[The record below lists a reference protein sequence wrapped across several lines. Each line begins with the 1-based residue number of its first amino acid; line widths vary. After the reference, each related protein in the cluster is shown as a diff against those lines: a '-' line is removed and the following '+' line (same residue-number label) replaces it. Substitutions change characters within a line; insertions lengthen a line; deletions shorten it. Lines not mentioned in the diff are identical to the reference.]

1 MRPNRPLAKRPVTLL
16 SLTALTA
23 GSLLLAGCGGS
34 ASTEPSEAASAAT
47 AAPEA
52 SDAASDAASGA
63 AVADPVSVVAAFY
76 PLEYAAT
83 RVGADAVTVTPLT
96 PPGVEPHDLELSAAQ
111 VAEIAAADVVLYI
124 KGFQP
129 AVDEAVEQ
137 QAADRAIDVSAG
149 LTLLAGEEG
158 DHEGETEEE
167 HAAHADEGGN
177 DPHVWLDPTNM
188 AAIGAAIAERLSTL
202 APDRAA
208 DIEAA
213 AGTFEQ
219 DMTALDGEYTAALA
233 TCASRE
239 MVVSHEAFGYLAN
252 AYDLTQVGISGLSPE
267 AEPSPAR
274 MREVAELVTANDITT
289 IYYETLVDPK
299 VAQTIAD
306 ETGATTAVLDPL
318 EGLASDAT
326 GDYSSI
332 MRDNLATLVAGQSC
346 T

>member
-1 MRPNRPLAKRPVTLL
+1 MRPIRTLPLLPLA
-16 SLTALTA
+16 ALAA
-23 GSLLLAGCGGS
+23 GTLLLAGCS
-34 ASTEPSEAASAAT
+34 ASSASDSTATQAPSPAASAAASAADT
-47 AAPEA
+47 AAGTESA
-52 SDAASDAASGA
+52 
-63 AVADPVSVVAAFY
+63 ADPVSVVAAFY

-83 RVGADAVTVTPLT
+83 RVGRDAVSVTALT

-111 VAEIAAADVVLYI
+111 VAEIAAADLVLYI

-137 QAADRAIDVSAG
+137 QAADRAIDLSAG
-149 LTLLAGEEG
+149 LTLLAGEEHG
-158 DHEGETEEE
+158 HEGETEEE
-167 HAAHADEGGN
+167 HAAHAGEGGT
-177 DPHVWLDPTNM
+177 DPHVWLDPANM
-188 AAIGAAIAERLSTL
+188 AAIGSAIAERLSGL
-202 APDRAA
+202 APDRAT

-219 DMTALDGEYTAALA
+219 DMAALDSEYTAALA

-239 MVVSHEAFGYLAN
+239 LVVSHEAFGYLAD

-274 MREVAELVTANDITT
+274 MREVAELVTANGITT

-306 ETGATTAVLDPL
+306 ETGASTAVLDPL
-318 EGLASDAT
+318 EGLAPDAT
-326 GDYSSI
+326 GDYTSI
-332 MRDNLATLVAGQSC
+332 MRANLATLVAGQSC